1 MSYDP
6 NTQPEPQPAPAPP
19 AYAAPLPPAEA
30 YPAASDPYAQT
41 SKPALPTTLAHTNAY
56 ALVAVILAFIMPIAA
71 IVFGHMGL
79 SQIKRNGDSGRGLA
93 LTGLIIGYA
102 YVVIIGL
109 VIITYIG
116 VLIVMFASLGAA
128 MGGFDPYN
136 SSW

>member
-6 NTQPEPQPAPAPP
+6 NAQEAAVP
-19 AYAAPLPPAEA
+19 AYAPPPEA
-30 YPAASDPYAQT
+30 YQPPPRPSQ
-41 SKPALPTTLAHTNAY
+41 PTTLAHTNAF
-56 ALVAVILAFIMPIAA
+56 ALVAVIVAFIMPIAA

-79 SQIKRNGDSGRGLA
+79 NQIKRNGDSGRGLA

-116 VLIVMFASLGAA
+116 VLLVMFASFGAA
-128 MGGFDPYN
+128 LGGISEYN
-136 SSW
+136 SNW